1 MIRNLRIEA
10 VTIAGVSGWQVQGD
24 WRACSD
30 SLWEPLAHA
39 AVFVQAE
46 YDRAEKLLAK
56 MRSKPSWEWSG
67 KGCWGVPIGNG
78 LSKIDYIQAHVAAY
92 TVLSKE
98 VLIVARKH
106 SEEYDTYFDE
116 YYGKYK
122 PGMYHQSSAGAPGI
136 GHVLYVVTG
145 NDASGLWGR
154 QIENTI
160 RIGTLADF
168 A

>member
-1 MIRNLRIEA
+1 MTIRNIRVEA
-10 VTIAGVSGWQVQGD
+10 TNIGGVSGWQVHAIF
-24 WRACSD
+24 RACSD

-46 YDRAEKLLAK
+46 HDRAEKLVER

-67 KGCWGVPIGNG
+67 KDCWGVPVGNV
-78 LSKIDYIQAHVAAY
+78 LSKIDAIQKHVAPY
-92 TVLSKE
+92 TVLPKE
-98 VLIVARKH
+98 VLIVTRKH
-106 SEEYDTYFDE
+106 NEEYDE

-122 PGMYHQSSAGAPGI
+122 PGMYHKSWAGAPGI
-136 GHVLYVVTG
+136 GHVLHVVTR
-145 NDASGLWGR
+145 NDESGLWGR